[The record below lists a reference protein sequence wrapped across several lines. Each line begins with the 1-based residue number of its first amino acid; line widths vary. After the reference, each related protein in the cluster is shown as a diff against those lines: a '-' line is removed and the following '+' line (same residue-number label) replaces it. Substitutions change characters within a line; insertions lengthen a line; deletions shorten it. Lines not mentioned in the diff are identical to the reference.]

1 MVLSNIVLG
10 EIAVEKLYVPT
21 LRPTFS
27 AYELVMKIC
36 ANTSQRQYQDEA
48 ADVAIEIYR
57 TKMQYFS
64 EMADCWDTVL
74 ENYTN
79 AKLAKR
85 VNELTK
91 AKQKV

>member
-1 MVLSNIVLG
+1 MVLSNVVLG
-10 EIAVEKLYVPT
+10 DIAVEKLYIPT

-27 AYELVMKIC
+27 AYELVMQIC

-48 ADVAIEIYR
+48 ADVAMEIYR
-57 TKMQYFS
+57 TKLQCFG

-74 ENYTN
+74 ENCTN

-91 AKQKV
+91 TKQKV